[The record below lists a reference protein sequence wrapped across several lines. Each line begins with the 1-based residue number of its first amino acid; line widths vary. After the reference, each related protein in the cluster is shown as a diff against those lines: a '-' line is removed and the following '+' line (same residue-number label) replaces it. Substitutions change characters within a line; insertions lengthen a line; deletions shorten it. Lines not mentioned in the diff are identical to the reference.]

1 MRLCRAALSPV
12 LDRRGV
18 VAMGLIRRVL
28 RWLNCS
34 DLPALPQSEARRRVI
49 AEREYRRKRE
59 RLRRAVAVG
68 DIDEVKRLTK
78 ELAGR

>member
-1 MRLCRAALSPV
+1 
-12 LDRRGV
+12 
-18 VAMGLIRRVL
+18 MGLIRRVI
-28 RWLNCS
+28 RWLSCS
-34 DLPALPQSEARRRVI
+34 DLPALPQSEARRQVI

>member
-1 MRLCRAALSPV
+1 M
-12 LDRRGV
+12 
-18 VAMGLIRRVL
+18 VAMGLIRRVI

-34 DLPALPQSEARRRVI
+34 DLPALPRRQVI

>member
-1 MRLCRAALSPV
+1 
-12 LDRRGV
+12 
-18 VAMGLIRRVL
+18 MGLIRRVI

-34 DLPALPQSEARRRVI
+34 DLPELPQSEARRQVI

-68 DIDEVKRLTK
+68 DIEEVKRLTK
-78 ELAGR
+78 ELAGAVAEGSLTGAQHQ